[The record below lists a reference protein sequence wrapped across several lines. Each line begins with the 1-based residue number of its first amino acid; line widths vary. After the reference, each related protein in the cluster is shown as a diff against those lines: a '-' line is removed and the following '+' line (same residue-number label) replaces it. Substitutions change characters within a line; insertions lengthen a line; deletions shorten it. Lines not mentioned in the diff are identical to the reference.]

1 MMRSKHYHRA
11 DVILGK
17 CETTPALVESI
28 QFHGIENTKND
39 ALVKEIAPI
48 YKSANVAEL
57 IHNCNLAA
65 KHMQEIGLLDEA
77 TALVDAS
84 SDNPHGYIVNFLVK
98 EPRPYSL
105 GMKVYS
111 D

>member
-1 MMRSKHYHRA
+1 MRSKHYHRA

-65 KHMQEIGLLDEA
+65 KHMQVDHFILLVSNSCGAGSLCFNPRAIPLRKDF
-77 TALVDAS
+77 TAL
-84 SDNPHGYIVNFLVK
+84 LV
-98 EPRPYSL
+98 R
-105 GMKVYS
+105 
-111 D
+111 